1 MTELPD
7 LLSLLKKAMPL
18 ANRRRRYSSKIIL
31 RRLELVKV
39 FNDSNNQLLN
49 YSQLGKIL
57 KTSDSI
63 IARDC
68 AFLKKYRLLSP
79 LRQKTIPFQTT
90 ETFNQYIE
98 RFLAAHGVEL

>member
-49 YSQLGKIL
+49 YSQLGK
-57 KTSDSI
+57 S
-63 IARDC
+63 
-68 AFLKKYRLLSP
+68 
-79 LRQKTIPFQTT
+79 
-90 ETFNQYIE
+90 
-98 RFLAAHGVEL
+98 